1 MAIKIGVIGAT
12 GMAGSAITENA
23 IDRGFE
29 VTAIVRHVAKAQD
42 KFGEKINYLE
52 KDAFDLS
59 YEDIQEFDAL
69 IDAFAPGDQKLANK
83 HIELA
88 EKLVSLVKGHDKPR
102 LGFILG
108 AASLNIGNGKQL
120 LDRLLEMPDADS
132 WIATPKA
139 QFEEYHMLLNS
150 DGVDWFAV
158 SPSGSF
164 EPGELTE
171 YTVGGNDLL
180 KNKNG
185 KSIVYSR
192 TLAKVLVDEVED
204 PQHHNE
210 RFTVVS
216 EI

>member
-1 MAIKIGVIGAT
+1 MTIKIGVIGAS

-23 IDRGFE
+23 VDRGFD
-29 VTAIVRHVAKAQD
+29 VTAVVRNVTKAKD
-42 KFGEKINYLE
+42 KFGDQIDYLE
-52 KDAFDLS
+52 KDAFDLT
-59 YEDIQEFDAL
+59 YDDIQGFDAL
-69 IDAFAPGDQKLANK
+69 IDAFAPGSESLASK
-83 HIELA
+83 HTELA
-88 EKLVSLVKGHDKPR
+88 TKLIKLVQNHDKPR

-120 LDRLLEMPDADS
+120 LDQLVKMPDSDE

-139 QFEEYHMLLNS
+139 QFEEYQILLTS
-150 DGVDWFAV
+150 EGVDWFAV
-158 SPSGSF
+158 SPSGTF

-171 YTVGGNDLL
+171 YTTGSNDML

-185 KSIVYSR
+185 KSIVYSK
-192 TLAKVLVDEVED
+192 TLAKVLVDEIED
-204 PQHHNE
+204 PKHHNE